1 MPTFLNIQTIIGKK
15 NENKVQNKNLKT
27 RIIEV
32 SMFYNEKKKPTVL
45 KNNELSH
52 V

>member
-32 SMFYNEKKKPTVL
+32 SMFYNEKKPTVL